1 MCDQT
6 DGSEPSE
13 IYQTLV
19 RCLRARLEMAA
30 MEPGMTVGNLSL
42 QPDRAYLG
50 GYRAALFDVL
60 DEVAYLAA
68 KHSNWD
74 AN

>member
-6 DGSEPSE
+6 EGSEPSE

-19 RCLRARLEMAA
+19 RCLRARLEMAVL
-30 MEPGMTVGNLSL
+30 EPGLTVGNIAKK
-42 QPDRAYLG
+42 PDDAYLG

-68 KHSNWD
+68 QSSGVD